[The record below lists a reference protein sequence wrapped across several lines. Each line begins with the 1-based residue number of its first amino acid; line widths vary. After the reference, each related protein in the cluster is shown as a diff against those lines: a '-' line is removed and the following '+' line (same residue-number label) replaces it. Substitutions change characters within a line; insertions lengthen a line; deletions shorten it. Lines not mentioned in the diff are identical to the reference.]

1 MLRLLTLLI
10 SGPICILLM
19 LAGFNWIGVTVNI
32 SLNPMLA
39 GTLVGILSMLM
50 ALASSSLYEDLTD
63 DQ

>member
-1 MLRLLTLLI
+1 MLRVIALLV
-10 SGPICILLM
+10 SGPFCILLM

-39 GTLVGILSMLM
+39 GPIIGILICLM
-50 ALASSSLYEDLTD
+50 AVISSSLVGDLTN

>member
-10 SGPICILLM
+10 SGPILVLLII
-19 LAGFNWIGVTVNI
+19 AGFNWIGVTVNI

-39 GTLVGILSMLM
+39 GAIIGILICLM

>member
-1 MLRLLTLLI
+1 
-10 SGPICILLM
+10 M

-39 GTLVGILSMLM
+39 GSIIGILICLM
-50 ALASSSLYEDLTD
+50 AHASSSLIGDLTN